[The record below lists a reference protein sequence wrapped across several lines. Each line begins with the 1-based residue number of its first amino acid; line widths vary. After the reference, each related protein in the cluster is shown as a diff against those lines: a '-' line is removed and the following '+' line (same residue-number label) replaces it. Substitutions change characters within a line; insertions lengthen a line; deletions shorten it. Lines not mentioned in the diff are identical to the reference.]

1 MAKKLKVILKAN
13 DNKILDDLQDIEKMD
28 IRDVT
33 ILNNARVGR
42 YKFFSYDPNEKKVKH
57 VSAILKGK
65 RKISPRKVQ
74 ELLAPFKE
82 DEDYYVARAIE
93 YLIDLSPRCF
103 WIEVS
108 KGKDIVTRHGRGCS
122 RKYELDISDFEA
134 HHAYKQK
141 GEEDKP
147 YNEELGLYKTIK
159 DKDSRMEFIYY
170 YKDEQLLKDQII
182 EKLREKSL
190 KVNNPFVHLLKN
202 NYEK

>member
-1 MAKKLKVILKAN
+1 MAKKLKVILRAT
-13 DNKILDDLQDIEKMD
+13 DNKIFDDLQDIEKMD
-28 IRDVT
+28 IKDVT

-42 YKFFSYDPNEKKVKH
+42 YKFFSYDPDQKKVKH
-57 VSAILKGK
+57 VTAILKGK

-82 DEDYYVARAIE
+82 DEDYYIATAIQ

-108 KGKDIVTRHGRGCS
+108 KGKGVVTRHGRGCS

-182 EKLREKSL
+182 QELRKKSSER
-190 KVNNPFVHLLKN
+190 NNLFFELEN
-202 NYEK
+202 NYKK